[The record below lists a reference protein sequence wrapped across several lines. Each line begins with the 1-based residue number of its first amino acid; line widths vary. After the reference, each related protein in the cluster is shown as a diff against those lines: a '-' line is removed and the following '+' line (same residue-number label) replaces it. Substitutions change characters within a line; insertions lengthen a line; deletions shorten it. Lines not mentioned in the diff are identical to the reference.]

1 MCGRGGVGAGVGS
14 LSQKLWGGNNV
25 VGEGHHVGSPA
36 LRQYSLRV
44 CRMND
49 HKVTAAFIEKEDG
62 RARQKFRR
70 SRSSRNKGER
80 EEPVRV
86 GAGR

>member
-1 MCGRGGVGAGVGS
+1 MCSKVCVAGAGWGWGS
-14 LSQKLWGGNNV
+14 DLCHRSS
-25 VGEGHHVGSPA
+25 GEGHHVGSPA

-49 HKVTAAFIEKEDG
+49 HKVTAAFIETEDG